1 MNKQLFSD
9 CKTDEEKY
17 NFFLSGQGYATGVVS
32 VAIQN
37 DVAMAYQRCAV
48 SATELRRLHEVNAE
62 LLEALKAIADSAF
75 CGHALQPWNNS
86 LVYREWAQ
94 QKALAAIAK
103 AEVTK

>member
-1 MNKQLFSD
+1 MTNTKPEALRLADELD
-9 CKTDEEKY
+9 CACREDAPVHTAAD
-17 NFFLSGQGYATGVVS
+17 
-32 VAIQN
+32 
-37 DVAMAYQRCAV
+37 
-48 SATELRRLHEVNAE
+48 ELRRLHEVNQE

-103 AEVTK
+103 AEDTK

>member
-1 MNKQLFSD
+1 MNKQLFLE

-17 NFFLSGQGYATGVVS
+17 NFFLSGQGYATGVVA

-48 SATELRRLHEVNAE
+48 SAAELRRLHEVNQK
-62 LLEALKAIADSAF
+62 LIKALKEIANETYD
-75 CGHALQPWNNS
+75 
-86 LVYREWAQ
+86 EWTNGARAQ
-94 QKALAAIAK
+94 RIAQAAIAK